1 MSDPPAV
8 DAPAEA
14 PTEAP
19 AVTSDAPAGDV
30 SDVSQAE
37 LDAIKPAMTAAEM
50 AAQDE
55 AKAAP
60 ALEVVPP
67 PNAAPIPSE
76 TDNKPGEITALQER
90 VQALEAQLAA
100 KEAEQKAAAEALAKN
115 DLLTAAGLDTK
126 YARFLSGDQNTWQEQ
141 VNDLAALRGAA
152 PARRDPALDADMGAD
167 SEGLENTILNMFGM
181 GN

>member
-1 MSDPPAV
+1 MSDAPAV
-8 DAPAEA
+8 DAPADA

-19 AVTSDAPAGDV
+19 AATSDAPTGDV

-55 AKAAP
+55 AKATP
-60 ALEVVPP
+60 TLEVVPA
-67 PNAAPIPSE
+67 PNALPAE
-76 TDNKPGEITALQER
+76 TDNKHGEITALQER

-126 YARFLSGDQNTWQEQ
+126 YARFLSGEQNTWQEQ

>member
-1 MSDPPAV
+1 MSDAPAV
-8 DAPAEA
+8 DAPADA

-19 AVTSDAPAGDV
+19 AATSDAPTGDV

-55 AKAAP
+55 AKSAP
-60 ALEVVPP
+60 TLEVVPA
-67 PNAAPIPSE
+67 PNALPAE
-76 TDNKPGEITALQER
+76 TDNKHGEITALQER

-126 YARFLSGDQNTWQEQ
+126 YARFLSGEQNTWQEQ

>member
-1 MSDPPAV
+1 MS
-8 DAPAEA
+8 DAPARDA
-14 PTEAP
+14 PADAPPEAP
-19 AVTSDAPAGDV
+19 AATSDAPAGDV

-37 LDAIKPAMTAAEM
+37 LDAIKPAMTAAGV

-60 ALEVVPP
+60 TLEVVPA
-67 PNAAPIPSE
+67 PNALPAE
-76 TDNKPGEITALQER
+76 TDNKHGEITALQER

-100 KEAEQKAAAEALAKN
+100 KEAEQKAATEALAKN

-126 YARFLSGDQNTWQEQ
+126 YARFLSGEQNTWQEQ

>member
-1 MSDPPAV
+1 MSDAPAV
-8 DAPAEA
+8 DAPADA

-19 AVTSDAPAGDV
+19 AATSDAPTGDV

-60 ALEVVPP
+60 TLEVVPA
-67 PNAAPIPSE
+67 PNALPAE
-76 TDNKPGEITALQER
+76 TDNKHGEITALQER

-100 KEAEQKAAAEALAKN
+100 KEAEQKAASEALAKN

-126 YARFLSGDQNTWQEQ
+126 YARFLSGEQNTWQEQ

>member
-1 MSDPPAV
+1 MSDAPAV
-8 DAPAEA
+8 DAPADA

-19 AVTSDAPAGDV
+19 AATSDAPTGDV

-55 AKAAP
+55 AKGAP
-60 ALEVVPP
+60 TLEVVPA
-67 PNAAPIPSE
+67 PNALPAE
-76 TDNKPGEITALQER
+76 TDNKHGEITALQER

-126 YARFLSGDQNTWQEQ
+126 YARFLSGEQNTWQEQ

>member
-1 MSDPPAV
+1 MSDTPAV
-8 DAPAEA
+8 DATADA
-14 PTEAP
+14 PSEAP
-19 AVTSDAPAGDV
+19 AATSDAPTGDV

-60 ALEVVPP
+60 ALEVVPA
-67 PNAAPIPSE
+67 PNALPAE
-76 TDNKPGEITALQER
+76 ADNKHGEITALQER

-115 DLLTAAGLDTK
+115 DLLTAAGLDAK